1 MSSDHSSAQRSG
13 RVAPRQERHHDDQL
27 PHLAHQ
33 EDEEELA
40 IRGDVTIAGRQ
51 RRRELQWRQLVLGGH
66 RQLARHFQRHLGSS
80 GAKQKAACCQFENL
94 LIFYV
99 FIWYSFSTF
108 LLNFI
113 MIFIFKK
120 QHIRGTNFS
129 L

>member
-40 IRGDVTIAGRQ
+40 IRRDVTIAGRQ
-51 RRRELQWRQLVLGGH
+51 RRRELQRRQLVLGGH

-80 GAKQKAACCQFENL
+80 GAKQKAACRQFENL

-99 FIWYSFSTF
+99 FI
-108 LLNFI
+108 
-113 MIFIFKK
+113 
-120 QHIRGTNFS
+120 
-129 L
+129 